1 MIVLTDEEL
10 LQSVKVALN
19 ITGAYQDNTLKL
31 YIKDVKC
38 YMLDAGVNE
47 DIINSQASVGA
58 IARGV
63 SDLWNYGN
71 GSTTFS
77 EYFLQRVIQL
87 VARTVVESE

>member
-1 MIVLTDEEL
+1 MTEVEL
-10 LQSVKVALN
+10 LENVKRALN
-19 ITGAYQDNTLKL
+19 ITGTYQDDTLMV
-31 YIKDVKC
+31 YIKDVKY
-38 YMLDAGVNE
+38 YMADAGVRKDLIDSE
-47 DIINSQASVGA
+47 ASVGV

-77 EYFLQRVIQL
+77 EYFMQRVIQL

>member
-1 MIVLTDEEL
+1 MTEDEL
-10 LQSVKVALN
+10 LQSVKMALN
-19 ITGAYQDNTLKL
+19 ITDTYQDNTLKM
-31 YIKDVKC
+31 YINDVKY
-38 YMLDAGVNE
+38 YMADAGVRG
-47 DIINSQASVGA
+47 DIINSEASVGV

-77 EYFLQRVIQL
+77 EYFYQRVIQL

>member
-1 MIVLTDEEL
+1 MTEAEL
-10 LQSVKVALN
+10 LENVKRALN
-19 ITGAYQDNTLKL
+19 ITGTYQDDTLMV
-31 YIKDVKC
+31 YIKDVKY
-38 YMLDAGVNE
+38 YMADAGVRE
-47 DIINSQASVGA
+47 DLINSETSVGV

-77 EYFLQRVIQL
+77 EYFMQRVIQL

>member
-1 MIVLTDEEL
+1 MTEVEL
-10 LQSVKVALN
+10 LENVKRALN
-19 ITGAYQDNTLKL
+19 VTGTYQDDTLTV
-31 YIKDVKC
+31 YIKDVKY
-38 YMLDAGVNE
+38 YMADAGVRE
-47 DIINSQASVGA
+47 DIIDSEASVGV

-77 EYFLQRVIQL
+77 EYFMQRVIQL